1 MVDLVKYRLD
11 SAEEKLT
18 ASKLLLENGHYKDS
32 ISRSYYTIFSAIRAL
47 LANDGVDFSK
57 HTGVISYFN
66 KEYIKTGIFGV
77 KFSKY
82 LQSAFQTRNSSDYD
96 DFYIATRE
104 QAEEQY
110 QHAVELHTVIKD
122 YLYKLD
128 NTNTNDPYEEILQRY
143 CCNLTEQQ
151 KELVRTCTAT
161 LRNKDI
167 ELFEAGVKSCV
178 DNL

>member
-1 MVDLVKYRLD
+1 MVDLVKYRLEN
-11 SAEEKLT
+11 AEEKLT
-18 ASKLLLENGHYKDS
+18 VSKLLLENGHYKDS
-32 ISRSYYTIFSAIRAL
+32 INRSYYALFSSVRAL

-66 KEYIKTGIFGV
+66 RQYMKPPIFDR
-77 KFSKY
+77 KY
-82 LQSAFQTRNSSDYD
+82 KNYLIDAFNDRNDSDYS
-96 DFYIATRE
+96 DFYIVTRE

-128 NTNTNDPYEEILQRY
+128 NDNKSDPYEEILQKH

-161 LRNKDI
+161 LRNKNI
-167 ELFEAGVKSCV
+167 ELFVAGVKSCIN
-178 DNL
+178 NL